1 MATNNSFDDHDYSG
15 DNMEEAEFG
24 QLHAIHLN
32 MNAVADVR
40 RKLEQQ
46 AQQPS
51 LTECDECGD
60 EIPEGRRLA
69 VPGVKYCVFCAEVH
83 ERNGK

>member
-1 MATNNSFDDHDYSG
+1 MEPKELKLNDDFVYS
-15 DNMEEAEFG
+15 NEEEAEMG

-40 RKLEQQ
+40 RKLEEQ

-51 LTECDECGD
+51 LSHCEECGD
-60 EIPEGRRLA
+60 EIPEARRQAIRGCKL
-69 VPGVKYCVFCAEVH
+69 CVWCQELH
-83 ERNGK
+83 ERKTK